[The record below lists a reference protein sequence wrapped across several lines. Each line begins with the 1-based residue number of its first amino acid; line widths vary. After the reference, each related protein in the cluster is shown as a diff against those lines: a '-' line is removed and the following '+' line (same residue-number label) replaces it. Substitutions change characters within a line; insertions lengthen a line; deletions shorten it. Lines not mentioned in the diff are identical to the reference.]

1 MQPVPLAFESID
13 FLYIIL
19 SVFLLLVGVALAYF
33 MVNISGAAKRLADFL
48 GSLEQTLVPLL
59 TRVEGT
65 VSRLNDQLDKADK
78 VTTSAIDAAD
88 AADTALR
95 AISIAVTRPVQKVS
109 GLASGVSR
117 GVSTFMSGG
126 SLGEAVDTAKRAR
139 VLREEEIVEEIRRT
153 TPPVVSTLP
162 PAPAA
167 PPVDEPVPPQPATPA
182 P

>member
-1 MQPVPLAFESID
+1 MRPVPLAFESID

-19 SVFLLLVGVALAYF
+19 SVFLLLVGIALAYF
-33 MVNISGAAKRLADFL
+33 MVNISGAAKKLADFL
-48 GSLEQTLVPLL
+48 GSLEETLVPLL

-65 VSRLNDQLDKADK
+65 VNRLNDQLDKADK
-78 VTTSAIDAAD
+78 VTTSAVDAAD

-126 SLGEAVDTAKRAR
+126 SVGEAVDTAKRAR
-139 VLREEEIVEEIRRT
+139 VLREEEIVEEIRRAA
-153 TPPVVSTLP
+153 PPAVSP
-162 PAPAA
+162 PPPSGAAPAA
-167 PPVDEPVPPQPATPA
+167 GATPPQPTAPTP
-182 P
+182 